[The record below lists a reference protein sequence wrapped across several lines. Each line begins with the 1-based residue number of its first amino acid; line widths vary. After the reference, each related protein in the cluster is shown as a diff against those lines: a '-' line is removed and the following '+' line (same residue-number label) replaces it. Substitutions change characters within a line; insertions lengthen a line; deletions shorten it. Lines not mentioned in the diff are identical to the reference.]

1 MKRNGSRR
9 QRIGLWLAPSIAI
22 AVRLF
27 ADLAHQTARA
37 DDGLYANPTQAHGIP
52 GHWWKPWTTR

>member
-1 MKRNGSRR
+1 LKRNGSRR

-22 AVRLF
+22 ALRLF

-52 GHWWKPWTTR
+52 